1 MTDQFGLYTID
12 SLPLGV
18 IQIGVSKEGYQ
29 TYSEVIQA
37 NVEGA
42 IVKNISLTPLEEKP
56 KTGKIVV
63 SVVDRE
69 TKKPVMA
76 NITIPGT
83 NISGTTDNN
92 GTYSFEIGPGEYA
105 LNIQPQDQ
113 SYYPQI
119 KQIQVKAGETT
130 TIIAELVKKEAKI
143 VVRNIYFDLN
153 KATLRPESYPVLDEL
168 CQLLKE
174 MPTAKVEI
182 GGHTDSRGSDEYNM
196 RLSEA
201 RANAVR
207 DYFITKNCISADR
220 ITARGYGKT
229 MPVVF
234 PEKSEADYQ
243 LNRRVEIKFIGE
255 K

>member
-1 MTDQFGLYTID
+1 
-12 SLPLGV
+12 
-18 IQIGVSKEGYQ
+18 
-29 TYSEVIQA
+29 
-37 NVEGA
+37 
-42 IVKNISLTPLEEKP
+42 
-56 KTGKIVV
+56 
-63 SVVDRE
+63 
-69 TKKPVMA
+69 
-76 NITIPGT
+76 
-83 NISGTTDNN
+83 
-92 GTYSFEIGPGEYA
+92 
-105 LNIQPQDQ
+105 
-113 SYYPQI
+113 
-119 KQIQVKAGETT
+119 
-130 TIIAELVKKEAKI
+130 
-143 VVRNIYFDLN
+143 
-153 KATLRPESYPVLDEL
+153 
-168 CQLLKE
+168 

-243 LNRRVEIKFIGE
+243 LNRRVEIKFMGE